1 MTKLPVI
8 KSYLSCSLVVM
19 LLVSAGSP
27 KFADAQ
33 QVSLDPSKELSQY
46 MHDEW
51 QVDDGLPQNSVRA
64 LAQTQDGYLWLGT
77 DDGLV

>member
-1 MTKLPVI
+1 MTKLPLMI
-8 KSYLSCSLVVM
+8 FKFISSLALL
-19 LLVSAGSP
+19 LLVSVVGTQSTQ
-27 KFADAQ
+27 AQ